1 MELSARNQIKG
12 KVTEVRLGAVAAQ
25 VKVDIGGGN
34 IVNSMIT
41 VDSVKELGIEQGSNV
56 TVLIKSTEVM
66 LAV

>member
-25 VKVDIGGGN
+25 VKVDIGGN

>member
-1 MELSARNQIKG
+1 MKLSARNQIKG

-41 VDSVKELGIEQGSNV
+41 VDSVKELGIEQGSDV
-56 TVLIKSTEVM
+56 TVLIKSSEVM

>member
-1 MELSARNQIKG
+1 MKLSARNQIKG

-41 VDSVKELGIEQGSNV
+41 VDSVKELGIEQGSDV